1 MSKHQN
7 RGAKTDYADAHR
19 KPDRAAGVHGRI
31 MLDAVARGNP
41 GEIQMWAGLHR
52 RDGPVRRLYPA
63 TGNSPP
69 TGTRVAGMKA

>member
-19 KPDRAAGVHGRI
+19 KPDRAAGVHGWI

-41 GEIQMWAGLHR
+41 GDTIDVGGAE
-52 RDGPVRRLYPA
+52 
-63 TGNSPP
+63 SPP
-69 TGTRVAGMKA
+69 